1 MLLIKPQQATGL
13 NRTENE
19 NDSISAHLL
28 CSSVHLRPFI
38 AARIF
43 SLSASVWA
51 LPPRFV
57 RPLPGVES
65 EAVSEG
71 SLGSGGAGEG

>member
-1 MLLIKPQQATGL
+1 MWK
-13 NRTENE
+13 ESH
-19 NDSISAHLL
+19 DSVLAHLL

-43 SLSASVWA
+43 SLSASVWG

-57 RPLPGVES
+57 RPLPGMAS
-65 EAVSEG
+65 RAVPEG
-71 SLGSGGAGEG
+71 SLGSWGAGEG

>member
-1 MLLIKPQQATGL
+1 M
-13 NRTENE
+13 ENE
-19 NDSISAHLL
+19 NESVWAHLL

-65 EAVSEG
+65 DAVPEG
-71 SLGSGGAGEG
+71 SLGSERAGEG

>member
-1 MLLIKPQQATGL
+1 MEKVYDLAL
-13 NRTENE
+13 
-19 NDSISAHLL
+19 AHLL

-65 EAVSEG
+65 EAVPEG
-71 SLGSGGAGEG
+71 SMGSEGAGEG